1 MKGKY
6 AMIYKSQNDREF
18 YSLIETIIHNEEFQ
32 KMKKI
37 SHHGITRYEHLLR
50 VSFYSYKIT
59 KFLRLNYQEATRAS
73 LLHDFFLEET
83 KNDNQVNALR
93 RHPSY
98 ALSNASKYFELTDRE
113 QDIIKTH
120 MFPVTFTPPKYLESW
135 VVDFVDDV
143 AGIYEKSYSIRK
155 ELSAAT
161 TFLMMIFLNY
171 LRFK

>member
-1 MKGKY
+1 MV
-6 AMIYKSQNDREF
+6 YKNRDNKEF
-18 YSLIETIIHNEEFQ
+18 YSLIEDIMQNEEFQ
-32 KMKKI
+32 KTKQI

-59 KFLRLNYQEATRAS
+59 KFLKLNYQETTRAS

-83 KNDNQVNALR
+83 KDDNKLFALR

-98 ALSNASKYFELTDRE
+98 ALTNASKYFDLTERE
-113 QDIIKTH
+113 ADIIKTH

-135 VVDFVDDV
+135 VVDLVDDV
-143 AGIYEKSYSIRK
+143 AGIYEKTYSIRK

-161 TFLMMIFLNY
+161 TFLMMLFLNVI
-171 LRFK
+171 RFK